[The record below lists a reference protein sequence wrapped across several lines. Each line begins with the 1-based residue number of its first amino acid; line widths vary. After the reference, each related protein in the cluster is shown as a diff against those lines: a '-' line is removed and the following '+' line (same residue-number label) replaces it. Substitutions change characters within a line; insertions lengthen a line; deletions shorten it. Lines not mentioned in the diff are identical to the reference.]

1 MTDYVYGPP
10 SQMTF
15 GTRDT
20 LAPNNADKVVKG
32 SQLDVEFFN
41 LVDYVN
47 SKLNTNDPDFTGT
60 MSGGIIDGGLY

>member
-1 MTDYVYGPP
+1 MSDYVYGPP

-32 SQLDVEFFN
+32 SQLDVEFN
-41 LVDYVN
+41 GLVTAVN
-47 SKLNTNDPDFTGT
+47 SKLNLNNPAFTGT
-60 MSGGIIDGGLY
+60 MSGGIIDGGAY

>member
-1 MTDYVYGPP
+1 MSDYVYGPP

-32 SQLDVEFFN
+32 SQLDVEFTGIAAA
-41 LVDYVN
+41 VN
-47 SKLNTNDPDFTGT
+47 SKLNLNNPVFTGT
-60 MSGGIIDGGLY
+60 MGGGVIDGGAY